1 LEGGLKEVIN
11 TIRSINRFIFFRDK
25 SLGVVLLA
33 SILKGLTVFV
43 LLIISL
49 GFFEYLQGIILGKPA
64 VILDEIDFA
73 IAVLGFLLMFAGKLL
88 ERLYGKY

>member
-1 LEGGLKEVIN
+1 MKEVIN

-33 SILKGLTVFV
+33 SILKGLTAFV

-49 GFFEYLQGIILGKPA
+49 GFFEYVQGIIFEKPA
-64 VILDEIDFA
+64 VILDEIHFA

>member
-1 LEGGLKEVIN
+1 MKEVIN

-49 GFFEYLQGIILGKPA
+49 GFFEYVQGIIFEKPA
-64 VILDEIDFA
+64 VILDEIHFA